1 MTETK
6 ITQKFQTTIPKNIRN
21 FLQIKPGKEVE
32 WHIARGM
39 VIVDVNQKLK
49 NPIEFFRKQIKIN
62 KNAVE
67 LVKEARDEMK

>member
-39 VIVDVNQKLK
+39 VIIDVTQKIK
-49 NPIEFFRKQIKIN
+49 NPVEFLRKQIKMN
-62 KNAVE
+62 KDAVD
-67 LVKEARDEMK
+67 LVKEARDEMR